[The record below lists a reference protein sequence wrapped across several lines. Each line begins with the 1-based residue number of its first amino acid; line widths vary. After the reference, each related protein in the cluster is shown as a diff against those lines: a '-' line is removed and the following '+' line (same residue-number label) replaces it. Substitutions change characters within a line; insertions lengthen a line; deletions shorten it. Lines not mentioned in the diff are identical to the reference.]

1 MSDSK
6 ERAQSCL
13 TSWSDYNLKFQLGAP
28 TKNEMGEL
36 LWPNNPMKKL
46 QIQMQDS
53 VSKIRH
59 IKRCWKVY
67 WFMKSLILAVAN
79 ENRLKYHPSR
89 NYPELQYFWSINA
102 EFNYINVESWPMWP
116 EAVLSTTNMQ
126 IPAPNI
132 RIGRCHIG

>member
-13 TSWSDYNLKFQLGAP
+13 TSWSDYNLKFQLGAS
-28 TKNEMGEL
+28 TKSEMGEL
-36 LWPNNPMKKL
+36 LLPNNPMKKL

-79 ENRLKYHPSR
+79 ENRLKYLPCQK
-89 NYPELQYFWSINA
+89 YPELKYFGSIMRNLITSTWSPDLCGQKQCFLQPICKYA
-102 EFNYINVESWPMWP
+102 
-116 EAVLSTTNMQ
+116 T
-126 IPAPNI
+126 NI
-132 RIGRCHIG
+132 RFGRCHLG